1 MMEDVIILF
10 ETQKLLLKTSF
21 FKESNNSKQTYTQS
35 LVQKWIREEHNIDI
49 EIIRSWSVSKGYHYI
64 LKPDDN
70 YENQIIQY
78 SEVGR
83 SYETCLE
90 QALVKSLEIII
101 NRKYENI

>member
-1 MMEDVIILF
+1 MQDIIL
-10 ETQKLLLKTSF
+10 KTFKGLSF
-21 FKESNNSKQTYTQS
+21 DNDLFVLS
-35 LVQKWIREEHNIDI
+35 LVQKYIREEHKIDI
-49 EIIRSWSVSKGYHYI
+49 EILRSWSVSKGYHYI

-83 SYETCLE
+83 SHETCLE

-101 NRKYENI
+101 NRK

>member
-1 MMEDVIILF
+1 MENTIILP
-10 ETQKLLLKTSF
+10 ETQKLLSKTNF
-21 FKESNNSKQTYTQS
+21 FDLLNIRSYVYLEICNQS
-35 LVQKWIREEHNIDI
+35 LVQKYIREEHNIDI

-64 LKPDDN
+64 IKLDDN

-78 SEVGR
+78 SEVDR

-101 NRKYENI
+101 NRK